1 MLPKASLVFSRKG
14 NTSLAMRRGH
24 NLFTQR
30 NFKGVLMP
38 NMPLIS
44 HLIPYE
50 KLAKRSLQFFCIQ
63 S

>member
-1 MLPKASLVFSRKG
+1 MLPKAYLVFPRKEE
-14 NTSLAMRRGH
+14 TSLAMRLGH
-24 NLFTQR
+24 NLFTQS
-30 NFKGVLMP
+30 NLKGVLVP

-50 KLAKRSLQFFCIQ
+50 KLAKRSLQVFCIQ